1 MILNAPTDRPPNEV
15 RGQYLEK
22 GYSMKKGEQRK
33 QELLKIAY
41 RMFIEKGYDNTSID
55 EIIAEA
61 GIAKGTYYYYFPSKE
76 DTLEAVIGM
85 MIDEEVA
92 KAKEVVESSIPIPQ
106 KLAAVIYSLRPG
118 QEEQNIA
125 RVVESNENIVLHE
138 KLNKR
143 LVAEAVPLLSE
154 IVREG
159 KATGVFDCE
168 QIEERVKMILIICSK
183 LFDEEGFTEAEV
195 TAFIDVTEKIFGAQP
210 GTMNFINELIIGGM
224 GR

>member
-1 MILNAPTDRPPNEV
+1 
-15 RGQYLEK
+15 
-22 GYSMKKGEQRK
+22 MKKGEQRK

-76 DTLEAVIGM
+76 DTLEAVIDM
-85 MIDEEVA
+85 MINEEVA
-92 KAKEVVESSIPIPQ
+92 RAKEVVASPMPIPQ

-125 RVVESNENIVLHE
+125 KVVESNENIVLHD

-143 LVAEAVPLLSE
+143 LIAEAVPLLSS

-159 KATGVFDCE
+159 NETGVFNCD
-168 QIEERVKMILIICSK
+168 QIEERVKMILIICSR
-183 LFDEEGFTEAEV
+183 LFDEDDFTENEV

-210 GTMNFINELIIGGM
+210 GTMSFVGGLILGGLNDE
-224 GR
+224 

>member
-1 MILNAPTDRPPNEV
+1 
-15 RGQYLEK
+15 
-22 GYSMKKGEQRK
+22 MKKGEQRK

-76 DTLEAVIGM
+76 DTLEAVIDM
-85 MIDEEVA
+85 MINEEVA
-92 KAKEVVESSIPIPQ
+92 RAKEVVASPMPIPQ

-125 RVVESNENIVLHE
+125 KVVESNENIVLHD

-143 LVAEAVPLLSE
+143 LIAEAVPLLSS

-159 KATGVFDCE
+159 NETGIFNCE
-168 QIEERVKMILIICSK
+168 QIEERVKMILIICSR
-183 LFDEEGFTEAEV
+183 LFDEDDFTENEV

-210 GTMNFINELIIGGM
+210 GTMSFVGGLILGGLNDE
-224 GR
+224 

>member
-1 MILNAPTDRPPNEV
+1 
-15 RGQYLEK
+15 
-22 GYSMKKGEQRK
+22 MKKGEQRK

-76 DTLEAVIGM
+76 DTLEAVIDM
-85 MIDEEVA
+85 MINEEVA
-92 KAKEVVESSIPIPQ
+92 RAKEVVASPMPIPQ

-125 RVVESNENIVLHE
+125 KVVESNENIVLHD

-143 LVAEAVPLLSE
+143 LIAEAVPLLSS

-159 KATGVFDCE
+159 NETGVFNCE
-168 QIEERVKMILIICSK
+168 QIEERVKMILIICSR
-183 LFDEEGFTEAEV
+183 LFDEDDFTENEV

-210 GTMNFINELIIGGM
+210 GTMSFVSGLILGGLNDE
-224 GR
+224 

>member
-1 MILNAPTDRPPNEV
+1 
-15 RGQYLEK
+15 
-22 GYSMKKGEQRK
+22 MKKGEQRK

-76 DTLEAVIGM
+76 DTLESVIDM
-85 MIDEEVA
+85 MINEEVA
-92 KAKEVVESSIPIPQ
+92 RAKEVVASPMPIPQ

-125 RVVESNENIVLHE
+125 KVIESNENIVLHD

-143 LVAEAVPLLSE
+143 LIAEAVPLLSS

-159 KATGVFDCE
+159 NETGVFNCE
-168 QIEERVKMILIICSK
+168 QIEERVKMILIICSG
-183 LFDEEGFTEAEV
+183 LFDEDDFTENEV
-195 TAFIDVTEKIFGAQP
+195 NAFIDVTEKIFGAQP
-210 GTMNFINELIIGGM
+210 GTMSFVGGLILGGLEQ
-224 GR
+224 

>member
-1 MILNAPTDRPPNEV
+1 MLYYIEKPTDSR
-15 RGQYLEK
+15 EK
-22 GYSMKKGEQRK
+22 EYSMKKGEQRK

-61 GIAKGTYYYYFPSKE
+61 GIAKGTYYYYFQSKE
-76 DTLEAVIGM
+76 DTLEAVIDM
-85 MIDEEVA
+85 MINEEVA
-92 KAKEVVESSIPIPQ
+92 KAKEVVASPMPIPQ

-125 RVVESNENIVLHE
+125 KVVESNENIILHD

-143 LVAEAVPLLSE
+143 LIAEAVPLLSSV
-154 IVREG
+154 VREG
-159 KATGVFDCE
+159 IETGVFNCE
-168 QIEERVKMILIICSK
+168 QIEERVKMILIICSR
-183 LFDEEGFTEAEV
+183 LFDEDDFTENEV

-210 GTMNFINELIIGGM
+210 GTMSFVSGLILGGIA
-224 GR
+224 R

>member
-1 MILNAPTDRPPNEV
+1 
-15 RGQYLEK
+15 
-22 GYSMKKGEQRK
+22 MKKGEQRK

-41 RMFIEKGYDNTSID
+41 RMFIEKGYENTSID

-76 DTLEAVIGM
+76 DTLEAVIDM
-85 MIDEEVA
+85 MINEEVA
-92 KAKEVVESSIPIPQ
+92 KAKEVVASPMPITQ

-125 RVVESNENIVLHE
+125 KVVESNENIILHD

-143 LVAEAVPLLSE
+143 LIAEAVPLLSSV
-154 IVREG
+154 VREG
-159 KATGVFDCE
+159 IETGVFNCE
-168 QIEERVKMILIICSK
+168 QIEERVKMILIICSG
-183 LFDEEGFTEAEV
+183 LFDEDDFTENEV

-210 GTMNFINELIIGGM
+210 GTMSFVSGLIIGGIA
-224 GR
+224 R

>member
-1 MILNAPTDRPPNEV
+1 
-15 RGQYLEK
+15 
-22 GYSMKKGEQRK
+22 MKKGEQRK

-41 RMFIEKGYDNTSID
+41 RMFVEKGYDNTSID

-76 DTLEAVIGM
+76 DTLEAVIDM
-85 MIDEEVA
+85 MINEEVA
-92 KAKEVVESSIPIPQ
+92 RAKEVVASPMPIPQ

-125 RVVESNENIVLHE
+125 KVVESNENIILHD

-143 LVAEAVPLLSE
+143 LIAEAVPLLSSV
-154 IVREG
+154 VREG
-159 KATGVFDCE
+159 NETGVFNCE
-168 QIEERVKMILIICSK
+168 QIEERVKMILIICSR
-183 LFDEEGFTEAEV
+183 LFDEDDFTENEV

-210 GTMNFINELIIGGM
+210 GTMSFIKEFCDGFIL
-224 GR
+224 

>member
-1 MILNAPTDRPPNEV
+1 MIKNRLIV
-15 RGQYLEK
+15 EK

-76 DTLEAVIGM
+76 DTLEAVIDM
-85 MIDEEVA
+85 MIDDEVA
-92 KAKEVVESSIPIPQ
+92 KAKEVVASPMSIPK
-106 KLAAVIYSLRPG
+106 KLAAFIYSLRPG

-125 RVVESNENIVLHE
+125 KVVESNENIILHE

-143 LVAEAVPLLSE
+143 LITEATPLLSE

-159 KATGVFDCE
+159 IGTGVFDCE
-168 QIEERVKMILIICSK
+168 QVEERVKMILILCSR
-183 LFDEEGFTEAEV
+183 LFDEEDFSENEI
-195 TAFIDVTEKIFGAQP
+195 TAFIDVTEKTFGAQH
-210 GTMNFINELIIGGM
+210 GTMDFIKELILGGM
-224 GR
+224 TR

>member
-1 MILNAPTDRPPNEV
+1 MR
-15 RGQYLEK
+15 
-22 GYSMKKGEQRK
+22 KGEQRK

-76 DTLEAVIGM
+76 DTLEAVIDM
-85 MIDEEVA
+85 MINEEVA
-92 KAKEVVESSIPIPQ
+92 RAKEVVASPMPIPQ

-125 RVVESNENIVLHE
+125 KVVESNENIVLHD

-143 LVAEAVPLLSE
+143 LIAEAVPLLSS

-159 KATGVFDCE
+159 NETGIFNCE
-168 QIEERVKMILIICSK
+168 QIEERVKMILIICSR
-183 LFDEEGFTEAEV
+183 LFDEDDFTENEV

-210 GTMNFINELIIGGM
+210 GTMSFVGGLILGGLNDE
-224 GR
+224 